1 MMRAILILVG
11 LAIMIGIGLFLFLP
25 STHRIYALGSRT
37 VEFTFVIL
45 DEETKK
51 PIPGATIDIWDDPF
65 HPADRKKVAQAVADD
80 DGVARFVREKQSV
93 EDVIGISAS
102 HKLGGVRK
110 HPAGVGTFV
119 DRYWCTLDISA
130 RGYVPL
136 QYESLAS
143 YDYDDNGYDK
153 QAQLHR
159 FEFTITM
166 RRK

>member
-11 LAIMIGIGLFLFLP
+11 LGILIGIGVFFFVP
-25 STHRIYALGSRT
+25 STQRIYALASRT
-37 VEFTFVIL
+37 VEFSFVIL

-51 PIPGATIDIWDDPF
+51 PIPGVSIDIWDNPLQL
-65 HPADRKKVAQAVADD
+65 ADRKKIAQAVADES
-80 DGVARFVREKQSV
+80 GVAKYLRENQSV

-102 HKLGGVRK
+102 HKLAGVRR

-119 DRYWCTLDISA
+119 DRYWCTLDVSA
-130 RGYVPL
+130 NGYVPL

-143 YDYDDNGYDK
+143 YDYDDKGYDK
-153 QAQLHR
+153 EGKLHR

-166 RRK
+166 LRK